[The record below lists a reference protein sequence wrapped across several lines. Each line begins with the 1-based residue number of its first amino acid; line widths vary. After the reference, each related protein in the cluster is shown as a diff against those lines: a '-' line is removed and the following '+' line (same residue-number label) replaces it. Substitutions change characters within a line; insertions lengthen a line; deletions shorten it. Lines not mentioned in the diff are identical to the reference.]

1 MFIRSLSLWSR
12 RVLTT
17 LALSA
22 FAAPVAL
29 ACPPEEGDAMSTG
42 ILVARA
48 EPGYG
53 TPSGTE
59 AEVTP
64 SRSHLTLV
72 GSAIALGVD
81 KRTPVD
87 EGDTFDADVG
97 ALYAWVKVRNL
108 GEDTTITMVWKKDG
122 KQRLAVSLPV
132 GHSYGWKTWSKKKIG
147 AKDAGVWTV
156 EVLDAEGLLVGSVG
170 FEVKGAGTEVGAL

>member
-1 MFIRSLSLWSR
+1 MILRSLSFLSR
-12 RVLTT
+12 RVLTAFA
-17 LALSA
+17 LAGL
-22 FAAPVAL
+22 AAPVAL
-29 ACPPEEGDAMSTG
+29 ACPPETGDAMSTG

-59 AEVTP
+59 ADVTP

-72 GSAIALGVD
+72 GAAIAKGVERRD
-81 KRTPVD
+81 PID
-87 EGDTFDADVG
+87 EGDSFDPAVG

-108 GEDTTITMVWKKDG
+108 GEDTTITMVWKRDG
-122 KQRLAVSLPV
+122 KTKLAVSLPV
-132 GHSYGWKTWSKKKIG
+132 GHSYGWKTWSKKRIAPREVG
-147 AKDAGVWTV
+147 LWTV

-170 FEVKGAGTEVGAL
+170 FEVAGAGTQVGAR